1 MPTVTNFSRYLTRT
15 RPVLVANLADLAT
28 QLATLHTELAHVIVV
43 KEQARMVAF
52 GQGATS
58 ARALEL
64 NADMASSSAN
74 QEVIDT
80 KGELAALQV
89 EYDFLLFLLNN
100 GDYKD
105 Q

>member
-1 MPTVTNFSRYLTRT
+1 MTSLSRYLTRT
-15 RPVLVANLADLAT
+15 RPVLLANLADLAT
-28 QLATLHTELAHVIVV
+28 QLASLHTDLASVIAV

-64 NADMASSSAN
+64 NADIASSSAN
-74 QEVIDT
+74 QEVIEA

-89 EYDFLLFLLNN
+89 EFDFVLFLLNN
-100 GDYKD
+100 HDHPTG
-105 Q
+105 